1 MTEMELSAEQLYALA
16 QERLRLERMFKFGH
30 GHRVRYDEIDAQGVV
45 GSGAWMNLLHTARV
59 EYLRNL
65 GLFMEGG
72 VRTPVQVVVRRA
84 TVEFLAPARFDDAV
98 ILRVRCARLGN
109 SSASFEYLVDNGDEL
124 RLIIGETLVA
134 CVEMA
139 AFRSSDWPLIFRER
153 VAEYEGENL
162 QIGQLIR

>member
-1 MTEMELSAEQLYALA
+1 MSESDLSPEQQEAMEK
-16 QERLRLERMFKFGH
+16 ERLRLERMFKFGH

-45 GSGAWMNLLHTARV
+45 GSGAWLNLLHLARV

-84 TVEFLAPARFDDAV
+84 VVDFLAPARFDEAV
-98 ILRVRCARLGN
+98 ILRVRCAQLGN
-109 SSASFEYLVDNGDEL
+109 TSAHFEYLVDDGDEL
-124 RLIIGETLVA
+124 RLVIAETVVT
-134 CVEMA
+134 CVDMETFA
-139 AFRSSDWPLIFRER
+139 STDWPLIFRER

-162 QIGQLIR
+162 QIGQVIR